1 MDKKFVVVGLGEML
15 WDHIGEEYKLGGAP
29 ANFAYHAMQLGGES
43 HVVSAV
49 GDDHLGKKL
58 TADLSQTN
66 MLLDTQVVDFPTG
79 VVEVTLADGQPSY
92 EIKLDAAWDNMQ
104 FTPALEELAK
114 RTDLVC
120 FGTLAQ
126 RNSVSRDTIQK
137 FLDTMPDTETS
148 LKVFDVN
155 LRQSFYSKALIE
167 ETLSKSNVLK
177 INNDE
182 LVMFNNYF
190 GYEGLQLEENF
201 ERIIRDFNLK
211 YLIVTFGEYG
221 SYVARAGEVHF
232 ERTPKVDL
240 VSAVGAGDSFTGSF
254 CMAVMRGLDMSVAH
268 KIAVDVSAYVCTQ
281 PGAMPEIPET
291 LKARLK

>member
-1 MDKKFVVVGLGEML
+1 MEKKFVVVGLGEML

-66 MLLDTQVVDFPTG
+66 MILDTQVVDFPTG

-137 FLDTMPDTETS
+137 FLDNGGRGIHHIAFKVEDGVGQAIAQCEAAGLRTIDKAPRCGADS
-148 LKVFDVN
+148 LKIAFLHPKSTQGV
-155 LRQSFYSKALIE
+155 LTELCE
-167 ETLSKSNVLK
+167 E
-177 INNDE
+177 
-182 LVMFNNYF
+182 
-190 GYEGLQLEENF
+190 
-201 ERIIRDFNLK
+201 
-211 YLIVTFGEYG
+211 
-221 SYVARAGEVHF
+221 
-232 ERTPKVDL
+232 
-240 VSAVGAGDSFTGSF
+240 
-254 CMAVMRGLDMSVAH
+254 
-268 KIAVDVSAYVCTQ
+268 
-281 PGAMPEIPET
+281 
-291 LKARLK
+291 